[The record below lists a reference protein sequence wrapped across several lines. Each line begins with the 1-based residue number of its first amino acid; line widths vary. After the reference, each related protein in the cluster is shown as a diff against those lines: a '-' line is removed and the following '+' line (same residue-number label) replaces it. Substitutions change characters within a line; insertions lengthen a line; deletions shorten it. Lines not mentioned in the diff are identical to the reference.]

1 MIEKITVDNTNL
13 SDIEKLFS
21 QFLWKNQIK
30 KDLETNPFTNYYIY
44 KEDEEILGFIN
55 YDILYERAE
64 LIYIAVQEERQN
76 QGIGSKLLKFMI
88 HECEEQRL
96 LNITLE
102 VNIQNQKAIQLYEK
116 FNFEKKAI
124 REKYYQGIDGIL
136 MEKEL
141 IK

>member
-13 SDIEKLFS
+13 LEIEKLFP

-30 KDLETNPFTNYYIY
+30 KELETNPFTNYYIY
-44 KEDEEILGFIN
+44 KEKEEILGFIN
-55 YDILYERAE
+55 YHILYERAE
-64 LIYIAVQEERQN
+64 LIYIAVREEKQN
-76 QGIGSKLLKFMI
+76 QGIGSQLLEFMI
-88 HECEEQRL
+88 HDCEEKKL
-96 LNITLE
+96 INITLE

-116 FNFEKKAI
+116 FNFEKRAI